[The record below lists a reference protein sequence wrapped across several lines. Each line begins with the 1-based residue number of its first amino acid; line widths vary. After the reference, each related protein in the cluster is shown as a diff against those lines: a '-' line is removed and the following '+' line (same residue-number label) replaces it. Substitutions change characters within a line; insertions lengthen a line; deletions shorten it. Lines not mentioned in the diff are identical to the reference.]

1 MKKLHYFPF
10 YYLDW
15 LSSSNVMMMTYEEK
29 GLFIDML
36 CRCYNDEGLPDDNDK
51 LQRLFKC
58 DEHLLKSVKDM
69 FYSVEGLLKNKKLD
83 SICNDQS
90 KMFTN
95 KVNAGK
101 ASAKARADKKLQS
114 ATPVEHL
121 LNPVATEVQQ
131 NPTNK
136 TKQNRIEQKKEE
148 SNKEIFSNPP
158 IDPTETTKPA
168 AGKRYEFAKIYSKV
182 KPFNPNSAEFQN
194 AYFQAVD
201 VADGEDVVN
210 VAASMYV
217 QYCEDLSKPIQY
229 IPNAARWLDT
239 RQFSSDWKAE
249 TMKELEE
256 RAEKGDKEAED
267 KYMKYY
273 IEAKQK

>member
-1 MKKLHYFPF
+1 MDKDAYYFSHDSNAFHDPKIIKLRAKYGLEGYGF
-10 YYLDW
+10 YW
-15 LSSSNVMMMTYEEK
+15 AV
-29 GLFIDML
+29 I
-36 CRCYNDEGLPDDNDK
+36 
-51 LQRLFKC
+51 
-58 DEHLLKSVKDM
+58 EHLRNQPQYLLLEDDLDLLSFHLHSDESKIKQM
-69 FYSVEGLLKNKKLD
+69 LNTCLAIGLLETED
-83 SICNDQS
+83 G
-90 KMFTN
+90 
-95 KVNAGK
+95 KVF
-101 ASAKARADKKLQS
+101 SESLLRRMDRADKIRKKRS
-114 ATPVEHL
+114 DAGKMGGRPKANEK
-121 LNPVATEVQQ
+121 Q
-131 NPTNK
+131 NESK
-136 TKQNRIEQKKEE
+136 TKALKERKGKEKKE
-148 SNKEIFSNPP
+148 KEIEIRTQEPHTSPP
-158 IDPTETTKPA
+158 IDPTGTTKPA

-239 RQFSSDWKAE
+239 RQFASDWKAE

-256 RAEKGDKEAED
+256 RAEKGDKEAET

>member
-69 FYSVEGLLKNKKLD
+69 FYSVDGLLKNKKLD

-136 TKQNRIEQKKEE
+136 TKQNRIEQKKEDTVWLEGADIDYLEFCEDYFNMLLAHGKIKE
-148 SNKEIFSNPP
+148 SASWKTRRWYDAARLMVKEDKIELVHMRSALSFLSKT
-158 IDPTETTKPA
+158 IDDKFCPQVWSLPSLREKWINVREFL
-168 AGKRYEFAKIYSKV
+168 KRKIASRPV
-182 KPFNPNSAEFQN
+182 NSNSA
-194 AYFQAVD
+194 
-201 VADGEDVVN
+201 GGR
-210 VAASMYV
+210 
-217 QYCEDLSKPIQY
+217 
-229 IPNAARWLDT
+229 PNA
-239 RQFSSDWKAE
+239 
-249 TMKELEE
+249 
-256 RAEKGDKEAED
+256 
-267 KYMKYY
+267 
-273 IEAKQK
+273 

>member
-1 MKKLHYFPF
+1 MEVKRGSFLTSYSKIAEDTKLSIQSVRTAIKNLESTGELTRESTSQLTKLTICKYDAYNNIKDEANKPANKPANNQSTDGQQTTNKRLTTTNNENHYNPEEEIEIRTQEPRT
-10 YYLDW
+10 
-15 LSSSNVMMMTYEEK
+15 SSS
-29 GLFIDML
+29 
-36 CRCYNDEGLPDDNDK
+36 
-51 LQRLFKC
+51 
-58 DEHLLKSVKDM
+58 
-69 FYSVEGLLKNKKLD
+69 
-83 SICNDQS
+83 
-90 KMFTN
+90 
-95 KVNAGK
+95 
-101 ASAKARADKKLQS
+101 
-114 ATPVEHL
+114 
-121 LNPVATEVQQ
+121 
-131 NPTNK
+131 
-136 TKQNRIEQKKEE
+136 
-148 SNKEIFSNPP
+148 

-239 RQFSSDWKAE
+239 RQFASDWKAE

-256 RAEKGDKEAED
+256 RAEKGDKEAET

>member
-1 MKKLHYFPF
+1 MQGWIQLHRQLLDHPLWTCETFTRGQAWVDLLLLANHKDSFF
-10 YYLDW
+10 YKRNIKISVKRGQLARSEVELADRWSWSRSKVRKFLKDLESEQQIVQQKSNVTQVVTIIKYEDYQRKEQQDVQQQD
-15 LSSSNVMMMTYEEK
+15 SSETPTGHQQDTYNKDNNYNNEKNVKFSSND
-29 GLFIDML
+29 I
-36 CRCYNDEGLPDDNDK
+36 
-51 LQRLFKC
+51 
-58 DEHLLKSVKDM
+58 
-69 FYSVEGLLKNKKLD
+69 
-83 SICNDQS
+83 
-90 KMFTN
+90 
-95 KVNAGK
+95 
-101 ASAKARADKKLQS
+101 
-114 ATPVEHL
+114 
-121 LNPVATEVQQ
+121 
-131 NPTNK
+131 
-136 TKQNRIEQKKEE
+136 
-148 SNKEIFSNPP
+148 PP

-201 VADGEDVVN
+201 VAAGEDVVN

-239 RQFSSDWKAE
+239 RQFASDWKAE

-256 RAEKGDKEAED
+256 RAEKGDKEAET